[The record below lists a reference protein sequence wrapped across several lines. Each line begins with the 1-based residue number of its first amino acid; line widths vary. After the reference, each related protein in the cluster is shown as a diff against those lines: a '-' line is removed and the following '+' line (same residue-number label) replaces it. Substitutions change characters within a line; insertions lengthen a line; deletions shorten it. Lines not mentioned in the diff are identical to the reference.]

1 MYISIATVSRIINST
16 TSETLVNTVV
26 IMRVVR
32 ESIQTQITKFFST
45 LLQFR
50 LQMLVVLRFQL
61 VNLLESLLPLSL
73 EEPLR
78 NLSLFEFLFQTCEFL
93 H

>member
-45 LLQFR
+45 LLQFC